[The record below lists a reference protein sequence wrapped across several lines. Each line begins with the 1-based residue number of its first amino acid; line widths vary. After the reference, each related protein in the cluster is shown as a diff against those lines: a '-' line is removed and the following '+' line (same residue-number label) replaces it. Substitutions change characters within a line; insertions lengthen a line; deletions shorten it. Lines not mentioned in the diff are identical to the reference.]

1 MSDTTMITLATIF
14 ASVISVGITSL
25 VTYLI
30 NKYKAPVEVQAIK
43 ADTSL
48 TGSEIAA
55 KYQAIANSQAD
66 QNIELGKNNL
76 ELKKQIEVLQNDVE
90 ELKAARITDREEFR
104 KTFEEERAKNQK
116 ILDEERKRADKFEAY
131 NGRLLLQLGSWEIIP
146 VPWDLISFKDEMSNK
161 KCIDGSDMGSK

>member
-1 MSDTTMITLATIF
+1 MSDGLIIALATLI
-14 ASVISVGITSL
+14 ASGISVGITAL
-25 VTYLI
+25 VSYLM
-30 NKYKAPVEVQAIK
+30 NKNKIGPEVSQIK

-48 TGSEIAA
+48 TGGEIAA

-104 KTFEEERAKNQK
+104 KTFEDERIKNQK
-116 ILDEERKRADKFEAY
+116 ILEEERARADKFENY

-146 VPWDLISFKDEMSNK
+146 IPFDIQSFKDEMSNK

>member
-1 MSDTTMITLATIF
+1 MSDTALITLATLI
-14 ASVISVGITSL
+14 ASVVSVGITSL
-25 VTYLI
+25 VSYLI
-30 NKYKAPVEVQAIK
+30 TKNKQPAEVSQIK

-48 TGSEIAA
+48 TGGEIAE
-55 KYQAIANSQAD
+55 KYQKIANTQAD
-66 QNIELGKNNL
+66 ANIELAKDNM

-90 ELKAARITDREEFR
+90 ELKASRITDREEFR

-116 ILDEERKRADKFEAY
+116 ILDEERARADKFENY

-146 VPWDLISFKDEMSNK
+146 IPFDIQSFKEEMSNK